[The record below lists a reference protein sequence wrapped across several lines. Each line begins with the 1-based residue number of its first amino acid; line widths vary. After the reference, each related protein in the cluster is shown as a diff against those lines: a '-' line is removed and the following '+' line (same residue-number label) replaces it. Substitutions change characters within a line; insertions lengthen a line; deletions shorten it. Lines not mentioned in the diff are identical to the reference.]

1 MQFRARRYQVYT
13 GMVAEAKRVVS
24 GLVSNSGHR
33 EVSWQPKNLRIV
45 VACSVC
51 YICGRGDRCDSCA
64 RRTGRCGLREAL
76 ERTAVLTWVTPNRCT
91 PSLELPTAGLNF
103 PADQCNFRAR
113 RYQVYTGMVD
123 ETKRVISGL
132 VSNGGHGE
140 VSWQR
145 TNLRVVV
152 ACNLCCIRS
161 R

>member
-1 MQFRARRYQVYT
+1 M
-13 GMVAEAKRVVS
+13 
-24 GLVSNSGHR
+24 
-33 EVSWQPKNLRIV
+33 
-45 VACSVC
+45 
-51 YICGRGDRCDSCA
+51 
-64 RRTGRCGLREAL
+64 
-76 ERTAVLTWVTPNRCT
+76 LTWVTPHRCT